1 MLFTLTVK
9 LSYSYETIQKTLQ
22 QAKQLNERITL

>member
-1 MLFTLTVK
+1 MLFTSTVK

-22 QAKQLNERITL
+22 QAKQLNE